1 MARTAPARRF
11 AAQASRPAA
20 PVRLLHLGLGNFFR
34 AHQAWYTEH
43 ASDAA
48 DWGYAAFTGRH
59 GDLAVA
65 LTAQDCRYTLLTR
78 APDGDRM
85 ELVASLSEALPAA
98 EHEAWLAHFAS
109 PALAAVTI
117 TVTEA
122 GYCRDRLGGLDL
134 DRPEVAADIE
144 ALRSH
149 LRAPV
154 RTVPARLVAGL
165 AARRHADAGPV
176 ALVPCDN
183 LAGNGAIARAVV
195 AELAA
200 LVDEQLTDWLT
211 ESVTVVTTMVDRIT
225 PRATEADVEAVAR
238 ATGFAD
244 RCPVVTEPFTDWV
257 LSGRFPSARPR
268 WEDAGAT
275 FADDIAPFEERKLWL
290 LNGGHSLLAYAG
302 SIRRHETVAQ
312 AVADPACLRWLEQWW
327 AVASAQL
334 GQRADELASYR
345 AALLD
350 RFANPRIGHRLE
362 QIAADGSQK
371 IGVRVVPV
379 LRAQRQAGRLPQ
391 GATRPVAAWI
401 CHLRGLGA
409 LVNDARADEVVPL
422 ARGRLPEAARRVL
435 AWLDPELGADAD
447 LGAAVTDQCEQLGAA
462 AGSAPR

>member
-1 MARTAPARRF
+1 MTRTAPVRRF
-11 AAQASRPAA
+11 AGQASRPAA

-43 ASDAA
+43 ASDAT

-59 GDLAVA
+59 GDLAAA
-65 LTAQDCRYTLLTR
+65 LTAQDCRYTLVTR
-78 APDGDRM
+78 AADGDKM
-85 ELVASLSEALPAA
+85 EQVASLSQALPAA

-122 GYCRDRLGGLDL
+122 GYCRDRLGGLDI
-134 DRPEVAADIE
+134 DRPDVAADLE

-149 LRAPV
+149 PRAPV

-183 LAGNGAIARAVV
+183 LAGNGAIVRAVV

-200 LVDEQLTDWLT
+200 LVDERLPGWLT

-225 PRATEADVEAVAR
+225 PRATEADLEAVAR
-238 ATGFAD
+238 ATGVAD
-244 RCPVVTEPFTDWV
+244 PCAVVTEPFSDWV
-257 LSGRFPSARPR
+257 LSGRFPSGRPR
-268 WEDAGAT
+268 WEDAGAM

-302 SIRRHETVAQ
+302 SILGHETVAQ
-312 AVADPACLRWLEQWW
+312 AVADPACLGWLEEWW

-334 GQRADELASYR
+334 GQGADEIASYR

-350 RFANPRIGHRLE
+350 RFANPRIGHRLD

-379 LRAQRQAGRLPQ
+379 LRAQRQAGRLPP

-409 LVNDARADEVVPL
+409 PVNDARADEVGPL
-422 ARGRLPEAARRVL
+422 ARGRLPDAVRRVL

-447 LGAAVTDQCEQLGAA
+447 LVAAITSQCEELAA
-462 AGSAPR
+462 LVAL